1 MKKLFES
8 WRKYKLLL
16 EEEEEQDTP
25 DKELR
30 KQVYPKD
37 LKTIPIQKWA
47 DKWGFTLRELDP
59 GRLMTYLG
67 KGAYGRAF
75 AAVKNGKEYAVK
87 IGDSGREDE
96 MKIINKMI
104 DIRDS
109 LPPNVAR
116 HVIKFYSPSD
126 LGFEDTVTDDR
137 GVLYHVSVAELL
149 EPLTDGDRKK
159 LDSTRYGGNDNIE
172 VAKNPFWSNEDWGEI
187 ETSLDNK
194 LENTNA
200 IKRLF
205 IDALYQTRN
214 KITKPERLNLLL
226 YSKDPNVRAERPE
239 EEEMLKN
246 LNRPALVWD
255 KIWVEM
261 IMNKLTATEKG
272 KALMN
277 YYIKKLDMQPPDA
290 LGSIWQIVE
299 KAGKI
304 IFFSNIPVDY
314 FSDDGTLPD
323 NAPPGELKD
332 FHKAMEYLRD
342 EAGIMPNDLH
352 PGNIMRRG
360 RDWVVMDIGL
370 FET

>member
-1 MKKLFES
+1 MQQVFDS

-16 EEEEEQDTP
+16 EEEEEKDIP

-37 LKTIPIQKWA
+37 LKTIPIQRWA
-47 DKWGFTLRELDP
+47 DQWGFTLRELDP

-67 KGAYGRAF
+67 KGAYGKAF

-87 IGDSGREDE
+87 IGDAGREDE
-96 MKIINKMI
+96 MKMIDKMI
-104 DIRDS
+104 ATREK
-109 LPPNVAR
+109 LPPEIAR
-116 HVIKFYSPSD
+116 HIVKFYSPAE

-159 LDSTRYGGNDNIE
+159 LDSTRYNGNDNIE
-172 VAKNPFWSNEDWGEI
+172 VAKNPFWSNEDWGEV
-187 ETSLDNK
+187 EDNLNNK

-205 IDALYQTRN
+205 IDALYQTRD
-214 KITKPERLNLLL
+214 KISKPEKLNLLL
-226 YSKDPNVRAERPE
+226 YSKDPSVRAKNPE

-246 LNRPALVWD
+246 FNRPAMMWD

-261 IMNKLTATEKG
+261 IMNKLTSTEKG
-272 KALMN
+272 KALLN
-277 YYIKKLDMQPPDA
+277 YYTKKLDMQPPDA
-290 LGSIWQIVE
+290 LGSIWEIVE

-304 IFFSNIPVDY
+304 IFFSNVPVDY
-314 FSDDGTLPD
+314 FSDEDTLPD

-332 FHKAMEYLRD
+332 FHKAMIYLRD
-342 EAGIMPNDLH
+342 KVGIMPADLH
-352 PGNIMRRG
+352 GGNIMRRG